1 MTFDEFLKSREV
13 GDEGVEKLLSGMSA
27 FQVKL
32 ARQMTEAMSALEV
45 RGGVLVASEANMAN
59 LATIMDSLKKGFAD
73 PEWEGA
79 VKEYLRTFNSL
90 GENVI
95 AYSGGAVDAALIKAM
110 RLQYKTVAA
119 EYLLSASSFGRT
131 LSMAITQEVG
141 TYIATGAPYKGL
153 LSSVTDIITGGGKTD
168 GAILGQAS
176 TVVNDLVTVYER
188 SAMEVAAEAMG
199 AEFYYYQGR
208 PIDTTRPFCRVRS
221 NKYFHRDEIRSWGN
235 EEWAGQIPGT
245 NSSTVFTLLGGYNC
259 RHMLIA
265 VSREQVP
272 AADLE
277 RMKAAGYI

>member
-13 GDEGVEKLLSGMSA
+13 GDEGVENLLTGMSA

-110 RLQYKTVAA
+110 RLQYKTVAG
-119 EYLLSASSFGRT
+119 EYLLSGSSFSSTGQGGWLVKFSPATSAKSQFSRPSSLRT
-131 LSMAITQEVG
+131 VSACSLHCSKVR
-141 TYIATGAPYKGL
+141 P
-153 LSSVTDIITGGGKTD
+153 SSG
-168 GAILGQAS
+168 
-176 TVVNDLVTVYER
+176 R
-188 SAMEVAAEAMG
+188 SA
-199 AEFYYYQGR
+199 
-208 PIDTTRPFCRVRS
+208 S
-221 NKYFHRDEIRSWGN
+221 K
-235 EEWAGQIPGT
+235 
-245 NSSTVFTLLGGYNC
+245 
-259 RHMLIA
+259 
-265 VSREQVP
+265 EQ
-272 AADLE
+272 
-277 RMKAAGYI
+277 